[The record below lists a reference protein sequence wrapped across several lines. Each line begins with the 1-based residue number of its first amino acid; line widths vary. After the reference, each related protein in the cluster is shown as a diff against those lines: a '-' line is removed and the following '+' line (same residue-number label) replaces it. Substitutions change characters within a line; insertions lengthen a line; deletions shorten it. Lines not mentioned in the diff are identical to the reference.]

1 LNDAYSITP
10 FGGVFK
16 LRKKVLI
23 IEDEKID
30 VLSIGRVINQEF
42 PGVFVEV
49 LTNGE
54 QALDWLHRFQAGENV
69 VSLVLMDLNV
79 PRMHGLTLLTEFKRH
94 EFLREIPIVVLSG
107 NEDPEAI
114 RLAYGAG
121 ASGYVLKRATASEMT
136 AALSTTLNFWLN
148 VNQVSVPIRV
158 TEA

>member
-1 LNDAYSITP
+1 MTMQIEEL
-10 FGGVFK
+10 G

-30 VLSIGRVINQEF
+30 VLSIGRVISRDF
-42 PGVFVEV
+42 PGVSAEV

-54 QALDWLHRFQAGENV
+54 QALDWLHRYQPGESTI
-69 VSLVLMDLNV
+69 SLVLMDLNI
-79 PRMHGLTLLTEFKRH
+79 PRMHGLTLLTEFKHH
-94 EFLREIPIVVLSG
+94 EILKDVPIVVLSG

-121 ASGYVLKRATASEMT
+121 AVAYVLKRTTVPETS
-136 AALSTTLNFWLN
+136 AALSTTLDFWLN
-148 VNQVSVPIRV
+148 VNQVSVPTRV